1 MWRSRRGDL
10 TIRRSL
16 GSIGVGLLLS
26 LIATGE
32 ANAHRTSLAS
42 LDANVRDRDVAVGL
56 TLSAHDLAVAVGL
69 AVDLNR
75 PVPVELLE
83 AHRAD
88 LQSYVTDHLS
98 VRAGDAG
105 CPVVAIELEMP
116 TGAENLG
123 VLLRLV
129 CPAPIER
136 LTLDYKLFFEI
147 DANHVAIGRLIQG
160 ESHQELLFDRSVTVV
175 TVTVD
180 RNAGASWIDIFERFL
195 VLGIEHILIGY
206 DHILFLLA
214 LIIGATRLWPLVK
227 VVTAFTVAHSLTLGL
242 AWFGFVTLPSSL
254 VESLI
259 ALSVAIVAILN
270 LIGGAIERR
279 WAIAGAFGLI
289 HGLGFFGVL
298 QALGPPAD
306 RPVATLL
313 AFNLGVEIG
322 QLAIVAA
329 TFLPLIWWSRQPWFR
344 TSARMASIMIL
355 AVAAW
360 WFAERVAIV

>member
-1 MWRSRRGDL
+1 MREAGRGG
-10 TIRRSL
+10 L
-16 GSIGVGLLLS
+16 GRCLRWVAAGLLLS
-26 LIATGE
+26 LVATGE
-32 ANAHRTSLAS
+32 ARAHRTSLGS
-42 LDANVRDRDVAVGL
+42 LDATVHDREVSVALV
-56 TLSAHDLAVAVGL
+56 LSAHDLAVAIGL
-69 AVDLNR
+69 PVDLDR

-88 LQSYVTDHLS
+88 LQSYVTEHLA
-98 VRAGDAG
+98 VRAGDSACPAAATELDMTAG
-105 CPVVAIELEMP
+105 
-116 TGAENLG
+116 ENLG
-123 VLLRLV
+123 VMLRFA

-147 DANHVAIGRLIQG
+147 DPDHVAIGRLMQG
-160 ESHQELLFDRSVTVV
+160 ASHQELLFDRSVTVV
-175 TVTVD
+175 TVSIDGEART
-180 RNAGASWIDIFERFL
+180 SWFAIFRRFL
-195 VLGIEHILIGY
+195 VLGVEHILIGY

-242 AWFGFVTLPSSL
+242 AWFGFVSLPSSL

-270 LIGGAIERR
+270 LMGGRIERR
-279 WAIAGAFGLI
+279 WPIAGAFGLI

-306 RPVATLL
+306 RPITTLL
-313 AFNLGVEIG
+313 AFNLGVELG
-322 QLAIVAA
+322 QLVIVAVV
-329 TFLPLIWWSRQPWFR
+329 FLPLVWWSRQTWFR
-344 TSARMASIMIL
+344 TSARMASIAIL

-360 WFAERVAIV
+360 WFAERAAIV